1 MMKIRIIKVGFL
13 MKFVE
18 YLVFLIVL
26 FDEVDFG
33 YIMVFMIMYRI
44 FLIIMEIVDLFF
56 EW

>member
-1 MMKIRIIKVGFL
+1 MKIRIIKVGFL